1 MFCEVIVTSSSV
13 AEHFASAHVEKL
25 KVAQLA
31 CLKRSGKQKEY
42 LHEIHKLRCLGNFMH
57 NLKVLQGKTLDFV
70 VCGPLGS
77 GRKAVSTFLPC
88 LYCYECFTRHG
99 LHRHTHRCELK
110 GKREFNLFNNNKNSL
125 NRALLNSAALAG
137 MGEGW
142 SGEVREFVQEYMTA
156 FAIHSL
162 IREDTLILCCGAVL
176 IKEHGKADIL
186 NVFQSLML
194 LGRLLVL
201 LQEKYNNKR
210 SLNNFVSGECCG
222 GVIKAAQMLGG
233 SVRNDGGG
241 QDPRVPSKSLQ
252 LPFLLAMLGTVK
264 RGWALGRQNKQA
276 QSEAEAFLSQL
287 HSKQPHLVS
296 SEAASTSRVC
306 TETSPASFL
315 TGTISVAA
323 NAPRDTVFPTN
334 MTRGESIAVS
344 TNAPRDTVFPTG
356 KPGGMPFAVW
366 VVDGSKTNSTHVS
379 KAHDVLLFLFLF
391 LFYSYSCFFFRT
403 GLRTFFTTKL

>member
-1 MFCEVIVTSSSV
+1 
-13 AEHFASAHVEKL
+13 
-25 KVAQLA
+25 
-31 CLKRSGKQKEY
+31 
-42 LHEIHKLRCLGNFMH
+42 MH
-57 NLKVLQGKTLDFV
+57 NLEVLQGKAFNFV
-70 VCGPLGS
+70 VTGGLSLSKYLP
-77 GRKAVSTFLPC
+77 VSHALPC
-88 LYCYECFTRHG
+88 LYCYECFTRNG
-99 LHRHTHRCELK
+99 LHRHTDSCELK

-142 SGEVREFVQEYMTA
+142 SAEVREFVQEYMTA

-162 IREDTLILCCGAVL
+162 IQEDTLILCCGAVL

-241 QDPRVPSKSLQ
+241 QDPGVPSKSLQ

-264 RGWALGRQNKQA
+264 RGWALGRQNKQV
-276 QSEAEAFLSQL
+276 QSEAEAFLSYL

-334 MTRGESIAVS
+334 MTRGASIAVS
-344 TNAPRDTVFPTG
+344 EIEGKTPR
-356 KPGGMPFAVW
+356 AS
-366 VVDGSKTNSTHVS
+366 GSRTSAIPVS
-379 KAHDVLLFLFLF
+379 KVHTCTMRL
-391 LFYSYSCFFFRT
+391 FFFC
-403 GLRTFFTTKL
+403 